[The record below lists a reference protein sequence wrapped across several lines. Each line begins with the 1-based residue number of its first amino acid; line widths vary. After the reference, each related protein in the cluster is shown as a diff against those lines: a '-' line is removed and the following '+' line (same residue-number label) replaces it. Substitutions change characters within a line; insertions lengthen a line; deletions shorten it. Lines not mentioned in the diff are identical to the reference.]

1 MADVLDLAEYVL
13 SRLGAMTAMKL
24 EKLCYYSQAWGLVWN
39 ERPLVPNSCE
49 AWANGPVFPTLY
61 RAHRGMFTVSP
72 LTIKSAP
79 ESLSAEDQR
88 TVDSVLDFYGGM
100 SAVELSELTHREAPW
115 RDARGNT
122 PPGESSN
129 EEIPLAAMAEYY
141 ESLVS

>member
-49 AWANGPVFPTLY
+49 AWANGPVFPALY
-61 RAHRGMFTVSP
+61 RAHQGMFTVSP
-72 LTIKSAP
+72 LSIKKFP
-79 ESLSAEDQR
+79 EPLTAEDQC

-115 RDARGNT
+115 RNARGST